1 MNSNWVVASIFIMKL
16 IAEIFGTY
24 FLIFAGCGSVVI
36 NNIRGNMIT
45 FPGISIVWGLAVMV
59 VVYSTGHISGAHL
72 NPAVTIAFATCKRF
86 PWKHVCIAFFTK
98 TPLINKSLKKEF
110 PNIPSLSLS
119 LGTCLC
125 SSSSS
130 WINISQWNSKV
141 DIQRTRRSLYRNTP
155 KWVEHSI
162 SCLGIHYH
170 VLPHVRYL
178 RRRHRQQSC
187 K

>member
-86 PWKHVCIAFFTK
+86 PWKHVCTAFFYK
-98 TPLINKSLKKEF
+98 
-110 PNIPSLSLS
+110 
-119 LGTCLC
+119 
-125 SSSSS
+125 
-130 WINISQWNSKV
+130 
-141 DIQRTRRSLYRNTP
+141 NTP
-155 KWVEHSI
+155 DK
-162 SCLGIHYH
+162 
-170 VLPHVRYL
+170 
-178 RRRHRQQSC
+178 
-187 K
+187 